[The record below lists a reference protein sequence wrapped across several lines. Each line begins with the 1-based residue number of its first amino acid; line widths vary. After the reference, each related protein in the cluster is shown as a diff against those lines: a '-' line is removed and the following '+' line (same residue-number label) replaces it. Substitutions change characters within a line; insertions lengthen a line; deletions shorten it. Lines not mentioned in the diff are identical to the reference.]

1 MGTLWFS
8 CENLTRSLSFVGFS
22 INSCESN
29 RMAELIMIVDDE
41 AGVRELLRDTLKI
54 AGFETVEAD
63 NGMSALTVLRSHKP
77 DLIIIDINMPLMDGF
92 ELVERLRATGDLV
105 PVLML
110 TARNDQQDISRGLT
124 LGADDYVVKPF
135 GLEELIL
142 RVKAILRRSK
152 KSVEIARTLKCG
164 PITLDE
170 ELHKVTFNHDEIN
183 LSPTEFRLLQ
193 MLIEKKGRVLSKVL
207 LLDEVWGIT
216 FESESTVVDTYI
228 SYLRK
233 KLHRDGFEGIK
244 TVRGVG
250 FQINE
255 PKEIA

>member
-1 MGTLWFS
+1 
-8 CENLTRSLSFVGFS
+8 
-22 INSCESN
+22 
-29 RMAELIMIVDDE
+29 MAELIMIVEDE
-41 AGVRELLRDTLKI
+41 AGVRELLRDTLRI

-63 NGMSALTVLRSHKP
+63 NGMSALTVLRSRKP
-77 DLIIIDINMPLMDGF
+77 DLMIIDINMPLMDGF

-110 TARNDQQDISRGLT
+110 TARNDQQDIARGLT

-142 RVKAILRRSK
+142 RVKAIVRRSK
-152 KSVEIARTLKCG
+152 KTIDATRILKCG

-170 ELHKVTFNHDEIN
+170 ELHKVTFDDDEID

-233 KLHRDGFEGIK
+233 KLHRDGFEGIR

-255 PKEIA
+255 PKEIT